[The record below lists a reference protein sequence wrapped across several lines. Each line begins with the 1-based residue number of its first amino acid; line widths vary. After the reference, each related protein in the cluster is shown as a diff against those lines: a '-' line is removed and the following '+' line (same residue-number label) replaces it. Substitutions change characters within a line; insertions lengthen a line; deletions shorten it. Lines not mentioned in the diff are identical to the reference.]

1 MKNEADDVAWY
12 VSAMMRFFPCGI
24 FIMAT
29 FQAEGHF
36 ADMICREHSSSS
48 QYSKLKEEAVAIC
61 SLPCQE
67 SFDCTVCDAARTTSE
82 ASRFFSSHANQIGGT
97 FAFSM
102 KYIKQSLGFW
112 CKRGVFLAKRCLS
125 TKGVCREIKKGRCG
139 IIKGCRSIHSY
150 SVLVMVP
157 VPRFNRQNS

>member
-12 VSAMMRFFPCGI
+12 VSAMMRIFPCGI

-36 ADMICREHSSSS
+36 ADMSTISAVICREHSSSS
-48 QYSKLKEEAVAIC
+48 QYSKLKEKADHIC

-82 ASRFFSSHANQIGGT
+82 ASTLFSVMQI
-97 FAFSM
+97 
-102 KYIKQSLGFW
+102 KLGVHLHF
-112 CKRGVFLAKRCLS
+112 
-125 TKGVCREIKKGRCG
+125 
-139 IIKGCRSIHSY
+139 
-150 SVLVMVP
+150 
-157 VPRFNRQNS
+157 Q